1 LQAAQKLTSVYKAYT
16 NSADQSIQ
24 LLTALQTSLAKDV
37 ICAFPRIDRVDHIQ
51 RVLEVICT
59 FASWTNPRD
68 LLLGRNIVTGGG
80 QTYKREL
87 AVMAEMYECAPTQRE
102 ENAQVAGS
110 MLEHAGECASSAW
123 DVTRQIARAFQ
134 GAPAAPAPPEQE
146 WAEVLF
152 EFGLK
157 AATVWFWMFVVKH
170 VCAAWIEGLYMTLP
184 LPEREATAAFKA
196 RPPCNW
202 DAPALVCVSV
212 LTVWRGSQSTGMLF
226 LTVRLLSLQLATAWP
241 WIAYLMGGNFAQIN
255 LC

>member
-1 LQAAQKLTSVYKAYT
+1 MPLTSPRRVEFGAWRNHALANLRAKDKFTQVGSVMISAVVLLGPEEFFARFVGFSSAETFLQKVNPDRSQLFANRRRIPTEAAICCLQAAQKLTSVYKAYT

-68 LLLGRNIVTGGG
+68 LLLGRNTVTGGG

-110 MLEHAGECASSAW
+110 MLEHA
-123 DVTRQIARAFQ
+123 
-134 GAPAAPAPPEQE
+134 
-146 WAEVLF
+146 
-152 EFGLK
+152 
-157 AATVWFWMFVVKH
+157 
-170 VCAAWIEGLYMTLP
+170 
-184 LPEREATAAFKA
+184 
-196 RPPCNW
+196 
-202 DAPALVCVSV
+202 
-212 LTVWRGSQSTGMLF
+212 
-226 LTVRLLSLQLATAWP
+226 
-241 WIAYLMGGNFAQIN
+241 
-255 LC
+255 